1 MKQHLD
7 YLRWYATVSSDPTVP
22 LMELLKPPVVCH
34 SPDRAAYDRTLY
46 VRYGLLFQ
54 A

>member
-1 MKQHLD
+1 MKQYLD
-7 YLRWYATVSSDPTVP
+7 CLHWYATISSDPTVS
-22 LMELLKPPVVCH
+22 LKELLKPPVVCH
-34 SPDRAAYDRTLY
+34 SPDWAVYDRTLY